1 MHICMRSPSIRARRK
16 HMSMSFNA
24 PNFWFFVVTMC
35 SIALMTE
42 VSQLVHVLLMTR
54 QRLWG
59 YFLVVIPVAKCIW
72 SFTVVWYALN
82 TEYLLL
88 PYTGIHF
95 SGHDRLVFI
104 RTISPL
110 VHLCQLQIGI
120 LIASFTI
127 LLFVERIALP
137 RTHQPPVWTL
147 AKDRLLPGDELRGR
161 RPLLLRIDGIPLSC

>member
-1 MHICMRSPSIRARRK
+1 
-16 HMSMSFNA
+16 MSFNT
-24 PNFWFFVVTMC
+24 PNFWLFVVTMC
-35 SIALMTE
+35 LIALMTE
-42 VSQLVHVLLMTR
+42 VSLLVHVLLMTR

-59 YFLVVIPVAKCIW
+59 YFLVVILVAKCVW
-72 SFTVVWYALN
+72 SFTVVWYILN

-120 LIASFTI
+120 TIVVFAI

-137 RTHQPPVWTL
+137 LTDQPPIWTPP
-147 AKDRLLPGDELRGR
+147 KNRLLSGDQ
-161 RPLLLRIDGIPLSC
+161 